1 MALGSNY
8 MTIGGLSIPNPQKG
22 IKIAY
27 NNIEKTAQSEAGT
40 DLVLITRLMKRTFS
54 FNAQVTSEWY
64 AKFRTLCSA
73 STTTL
78 LYQSESITVRA
89 RITSAQ
95 LAQNSEFAGGTDG
108 LWTLGIQLIEV

>member
-8 MTIGGLSIPNPQKG
+8 MTIGGLSIPNPKSG
-22 IKIAY
+22 LKIAY

-64 AKFRTLCSA
+64 SKYRTLCA
-73 STTTL
+73 TSTTTL
-78 LYQSESITVRA
+78 VYLGESITVRA
-89 RITSAQ
+89 RLSSAS
-95 LAQNSEFAGGTDG
+95 LSKDSEYANGTDG